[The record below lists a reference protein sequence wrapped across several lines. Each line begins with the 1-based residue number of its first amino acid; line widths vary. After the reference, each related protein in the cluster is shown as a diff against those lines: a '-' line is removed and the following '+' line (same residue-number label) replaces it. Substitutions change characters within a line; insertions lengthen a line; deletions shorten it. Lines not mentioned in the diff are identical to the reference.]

1 MQLKQIRKIGL
12 WVIVAST
19 LVALVVLNVTGNTD
33 SAHVNTVV
41 LVAVIALIVWLL
53 VSVVASLICHR
64 R

>member
-1 MQLKQIRKIGL
+1 M
-12 WVIVAST
+12 IVAST

-64 R
+64 H

>member
-1 MQLKQIRKIGL
+1 M
-12 WVIVAST
+12 IVAST
-19 LVALVVLNVTGNTD
+19 LVALVVLNVTGNAD

-64 R
+64 H